1 LRKTKILVFA
11 GALVIA
17 GLFGM
22 SRPAEAVPPISLKLS
37 ALAGNFAGEGSAT
50 FAVCYNSDFS
60 AVADCSTAA
69 KTAFY
74 NETFV
79 AQGISDKNGN
89 SCSTITITNGPEFP
103 SAPAFPA
110 DAFTAVQT
118 VTTTSYDSAT
128 ESGLGSSTTYNA
140 GSGTSC
146 KGSVLVN
153 TANQAPT
160 GTGTTSFVVSQKGTR
175 IDFVTLTVDSTP
187 INDVT
192 DYVGQAVT
200 FRQ

>member
-22 SRPAEAVPPISLKLS
+22 SRPAEAVPPIGLKLS

-118 VTTTSYDSAT
+118 VTTTSYNSAT

-153 TANQAPT
+153 TANAAPT
-160 GTGTTSFVVSQKGTR
+160 SNATVSFVVSQKGSRADSTTLT
-175 IDFVTLTVDSTP
+175 IQATPLSYITDFVGHEVS
-187 INDVT
+187 
-192 DYVGQAVT
+192 